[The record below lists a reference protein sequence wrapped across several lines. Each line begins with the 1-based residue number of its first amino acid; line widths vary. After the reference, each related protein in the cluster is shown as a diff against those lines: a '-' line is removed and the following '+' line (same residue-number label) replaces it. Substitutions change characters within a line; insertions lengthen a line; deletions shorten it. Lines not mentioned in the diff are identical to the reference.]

1 MKNYTFSKVDTSC
14 VKGLA
19 VIMMLWHHLFTF
31 PEKLND
37 GITFQNIYIFKNGQ
51 TLEYI
56 LGDFGK
62 LCVAIFIM
70 ISGYGVYKSFR
81 VTNENYTENIVRRVK
96 NIYIKFWE
104 VFIIFVPIGLILH
117 SEKITNYKMDW
128 IKNFFALET
137 NFNGEWWFLTQYI
150 LIILMLPFLFGWL
163 NRKKANMWTDIF
175 YIITFNVVVYTVLFP
190 FVGSNSYFSAF
201 STSYYW
207 NKMSSAIGMVPMFLM
222 GAYMAKY
229 NIVEKVLQMLNNNVK
244 IKLFGLITLWCVFE
258 LRGNWIQRCQWG
270 WDQMDFIYA
279 ALFIVVCAC
288 LLEGIEVLKKGLNL
302 IGKHSTGIWL
312 THSFFCYYYCSSII
326 YAPRN
331 PILIFLFLLVVSVAT
346 DWLMVWLYD
355 HIKRICKKIL

>member
-150 LIILMLPFLFGWL
+150 GKYVDRYIL
-163 NRKKANMWTDIF
+163 
-175 YIITFNVVVYTVLFP
+175 
-190 FVGSNSYFSAF
+190 
-201 STSYYW
+201 
-207 NKMSSAIGMVPMFLM
+207 
-222 GAYMAKY
+222 
-229 NIVEKVLQMLNNNVK
+229 
-244 IKLFGLITLWCVFE
+244 
-258 LRGNWIQRCQWG
+258 
-270 WDQMDFIYA
+270 
-279 ALFIVVCAC
+279 
-288 LLEGIEVLKKGLNL
+288 
-302 IGKHSTGIWL
+302 
-312 THSFFCYYYCSSII
+312 YYY
-326 YAPRN
+326 
-331 PILIFLFLLVVSVAT
+331 L
-346 DWLMVWLYD
+346 
-355 HIKRICKKIL
+355 